1 MCTDFNSQ
9 QGQTPL
15 FISQKLGYI
24 SVVESLKNVTQPPK
38 DQMQT
43 SVNEGEKY
51 KVVAPEAMHETF
63 MSDSEEEGGD
73 DANTDHPYRYLTVDE
88 MKSLG
93 DDSLPID
100 VTRDE
105 RIDSNRM
112 AASSDSGNMNLS
124 QHEDSITPQHVTQTH
139 AALDGKY
146 AIDNIKIERHPEQIG

>member
-1 MCTDFNSQ
+1 MPCIDDLLFLFNLQ

-93 DDSLPID
+93 D
-100 VTRDE
+100 
-105 RIDSNRM
+105 
-112 AASSDSGNMNLS
+112 GKK
-124 QHEDSITPQHVTQTH
+124 ITVS
-139 AALDGKY
+139 
-146 AIDNIKIERHPEQIG
+146 

>member
-1 MCTDFNSQ
+1 MT
-9 QGQTPL
+9 QT
-15 FISQKLGYI
+15 
-24 SVVESLKNVTQPPK
+24 PK

-51 KVVAPEAMHETF
+51 RVVAPEAMHETF

-73 DANTDHPYRYLTVDE
+73 DAHTDHPYRYLTVDE

-105 RIDSNRM
+105 RVDSNRM
-112 AASSDSGNMNLS
+112 AASSDSTNMIAS
-124 QHEDSITPQHVTQTH
+124 QIEENITPQHVNETH

>member
-1 MCTDFNSQ
+1 
-9 QGQTPL
+9 
-15 FISQKLGYI
+15 
-24 SVVESLKNVTQPPK
+24 
-38 DQMQT
+38 MQT
-43 SVNEGEKY
+43 SVNENEKY
-51 KVVAPEAMHETF
+51 RVVAPEAMHETF

-112 AASSDSGNMNLS
+112 VTSTDSANLHTS
-124 QHEDSITPQHVTQTH
+124 QIEDIISPHHVADQQ
-139 AALDGKY
+139 AINVVDGKY
-146 AIDNIKIERHPEQIG
+146 AIDNVKIEKHPEQIG

>member
-1 MCTDFNSQ
+1 
-9 QGQTPL
+9 
-15 FISQKLGYI
+15 
-24 SVVESLKNVTQPPK
+24 
-38 DQMQT
+38 MQT

-51 KVVAPEAMHETF
+51 RVVAPEAMHETF

-112 AASSDSGNMNLS
+112 AASTESANMNIS
-124 QHEDSITPQHVTQTH
+124 QQEDVITPQHVTQTH
-139 AALDGKY
+139 VALDGKY
-146 AIDNIKIERHPEQIG
+146 

>member
-1 MCTDFNSQ
+1 MD
-9 QGQTPL
+9 
-15 FISQKLGYI
+15 ISQKLGYI
-24 SVVESLKNVTQPPK
+24 GVVESLKNVTQPSK
-38 DQMQT
+38 DQMQ
-43 SVNEGEKY
+43 SSANEEKY
-51 KVVAPEAMHETF
+51 RVVAPEAMHETF

-112 AASSDSGNMNLS
+112 AASTDSANMSAS
-124 QHEDSITPQHVTQTH
+124 QIEENITPQHVTETH
-139 AALDGKY
+139 VALDGKY

>member
-1 MCTDFNSQ
+1 M
-9 QGQTPL
+9 
-15 FISQKLGYI
+15 
-24 SVVESLKNVTQPPK
+24 VESLKNVTQQPK
-38 DQMQT
+38 EQMQT
-43 SVNEGEKY
+43 SANEGEKY
-51 KVVAPEAMHETF
+51 RVVAPEAMHETF

-105 RIDSNRM
+105 RVDSNRM
-112 AASSDSGNMNLS
+112 AASTDSGNLNGS
-124 QHEDSITPQHVTQTH
+124 QFEESIITPQHVTQTH